1 MTKTSKLSQAME
13 AYKTGNYKTNAE
25 FVQYLM
31 TDLSMSK
38 LGARTYAYNI
48 KQKLGRWAV
57 DADKIKADVVETAPK
72 VRKHKVV
79 KPSKIAVS
87 LDEVFSIAKGQ
98 SSLPSEVDDTDPLAI
113 PDFLQRPRTKAEGEM
128 EPRKPR
134 RKAKPKSVIKTEADT
149 QNALTNSNV

>member
-57 DADKIKADVVETAPK
+57 EADKIKTDTVETAPK

-79 KPSKIAVS
+79 KPSKITVS
-87 LDEVFSIAKGQ
+87 IEQAFNIAKGK
-98 SSLPSEVDDTDPLAI
+98 SSLPTVDENDPLAI
-113 PDFLQRPRTKAEGEM
+113 PDFLQRPRTKAEGEP
-128 EPRKPR
+128 ETRKPS
-134 RKAKPKSVIKTEADT
+134 RKAKLKTDTKTDADT
-149 QNALTNSNV
+149 QDAATISHA

>member
-25 FVQYLM
+25 FVQYLI
-31 TDLSMSK
+31 DNLSMSK

-57 DADKIKADVVETAPK
+57 ESDKIKADTVETAPK

-79 KPSKIAVS
+79 KPSKITVS
-87 LDEVFSIAKGQ
+87 IEQAFDIAKGK
-98 SSLPSEVDDTDPLAI
+98 SSLPTVDENDSLAI
-113 PDFLQRPRTKAEGEM
+113 PDFLQRPRTKAEGSAATQ
-128 EPRKPR
+128 KPSR
-134 RKAKPKSVIKTEADT
+134 SKKSVVNKTADSVDV
-149 QNALTNSNV
+149 AAVSN